1 MAASSQP
8 AGTTPTGAAPRG
20 LATATQPE
28 GSNLDQAFVA
38 DRAMFWGRF
47 TGFVKLGIGAVLL
60 VVLFLFFFV
69 YL

>member
-1 MAASSQP
+1 MAASPQP
-8 AGTTPTGAAPRG
+8 VGTTPTGGAPQG

-38 DRAMFWGRF
+38 DRAIFWGRF